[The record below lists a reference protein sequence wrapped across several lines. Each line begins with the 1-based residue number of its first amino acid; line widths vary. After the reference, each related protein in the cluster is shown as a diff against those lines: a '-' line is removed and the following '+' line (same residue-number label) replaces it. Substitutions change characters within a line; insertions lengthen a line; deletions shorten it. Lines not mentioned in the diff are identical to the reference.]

1 MPPTGGRV
9 YGREVKGLVDVL
21 SQNEID
27 ALLAALSSG
36 EMDAEEL
43 KKEDTQRKIRSYDF
57 KRAVRFS
64 KDHIRSLT
72 RIHENF
78 ARNLTTYFSAQLRT
92 FVQISVVQVEQLPY
106 DEFIRSIPKMTVL
119 NIFEAEPL
127 EGRMVL
133 EVHPNVA
140 YAMVDRMLGGSGTA
154 PLKPGA
160 LTEIETIIME
170 RIFSRALEN
179 LQEAWKTVFDLSPR
193 MEALETNPQFMQ
205 IVSPNETIALIS
217 LSTKIGDTTGMINLC
232 IPHVVIEPIMSK
244 LSVHHWFV
252 SQKKARV
259 PEELEALRQR
269 VTRAQLPLIAELGQS
284 QLTIREFLSLAQG
297 DVITLNKATKEGLAI
312 RVGENLKF
320 IGSPG
325 MIKDRIAVQIDEIV
339 TEGVE
344 EFDE

>member
-1 MPPTGGRV
+1 M
-9 YGREVKGLVDVL
+9 VDVL

-43 KKEDTQRKIRSYDF
+43 KKEESEKRVRTYDF

-78 ARNLTTYFSAQLRT
+78 ARYLTTFFSAQLRT

-106 DEFIRSIPKMTVL
+106 DEFIRSIPKMTIL

-140 YAMVDRMLGGSGTA
+140 YAMLDRLLGGVGTS
-154 PLKPGA
+154 PSKINSM
-160 LTEIETIIME
+160 TEIETIVME
-170 RIFSRALEN
+170 KIFSKAFDS
-179 LQEAWKTVFDLSPR
+179 LQEAWKTVIDMKPR
-193 MEALETNPQFMQ
+193 LEALETNPQFMQ
-205 IVSPNETIALIS
+205 VVSPNETIALIS

-232 IPHVVIEPIMSK
+232 IPHVVIEPIMPK

-252 SQKKARV
+252 SQKK
-259 PEELEALRQR
+259 
-269 VTRAQLPLIAELGQS
+269 TRAQEEVDALQSRLTKARLPISAELGHS
-284 QLTIREFLSLAQG
+284 QITIHEFLNLGVG
-297 DVITLNKATKEGLAI
+297 DVIKLDKEAGLPLDL
-312 RVGENLKF
+312 RVGDRLKF
-320 IGSPG
+320 RGSPG
-325 MIKDRIAVQIDEIV
+325 TVKGKMAVQITQVIE
-339 TEGVE
+339 EGV
-344 EFDE
+344 DEHDE

>member
-1 MPPTGGRV
+1 M
-9 YGREVKGLVDVL
+9 VDVL

-43 KKEDTQRKIRSYDF
+43 KKEETQKKVRAYDF

-78 ARNLTTYFSAQLRT
+78 ARYLTTYFSAQLRT
-92 FVQISVVQVEQLPY
+92 FVQINVVQVEQLPY
-106 DEFIRSIPKMTVL
+106 DEFIRSIPKMTIL

-140 YAMVDRMLGGSGTA
+140 YAMLDRLLGGTGTT
-154 PLKPGA
+154 PTKINA
-160 LTEIETIIME
+160 LTEIETIVME
-170 RIFSRALEN
+170 RIFSRAFES
-179 LQEAWKTVFDLSPR
+179 LQEAWKTVIDLSPR

-232 IPHVVIEPIMSK
+232 IPHVVIEPIMPR

-252 SQKKARV
+252 SQKKTSA
-259 PEELEALRQR
+259 PEEVIALQSRLHK
-269 VTRAQLPLIAELGQS
+269 AKLPIIAELGES
-284 QLTIREFLSLAQG
+284 QISVGEFLNLNVG
-297 DVITLNKATKEGLAI
+297 DVISLQKPVDELLKI
-312 RVGENLKF
+312 RIGEKLKF
-320 IGSPG
+320 YGTPG
-325 MIKDRIAVQIDEIV
+325 TTRGKLALQITDIVDE
-339 TEGVE
+339 GAE
-344 EFDE
+344 ENDE

>member
-1 MPPTGGRV
+1 M
-9 YGREVKGLVDVL
+9 VDVL

-43 KKEDTQRKIRSYDF
+43 LKEETQKKIRSYDF

-78 ARNLTTYFSAQLRT
+78 ARYLTTYFSAQLRT
-92 FVQISVVQVEQLPY
+92 FVQINVVQVEQLPY
-106 DEFIRSIPKMTVL
+106 DEFIRSIPKMTIL

-140 YAMVDRMLGGSGTA
+140 YAMLDRLLGG
-154 PLKPGA
+154 PGSIPSKVSA
-160 LTEIETIIME
+160 LTEIETIVME
-170 RIFSRALEN
+170 RIFVRALN
-179 LQEAWKTVFDLSPR
+179 SLQEAWKTVIDFTPR
-193 MEALETNPQFMQ
+193 FEALETNPQFMQ

-232 IPHVVIEPIMSK
+232 IPHVVIEPVMPK
-244 LSVHHWFV
+244 LSIHQWFV
-252 SQKKARV
+252 SQKKARI
-259 PEELEALRQR
+259 PEEIEALKDN
-269 VTRAQLPLIAELGQS
+269 VNKAALPIIAELGES
-284 QLTIREFLSLAQG
+284 QISIQEFLNLSVG
-297 DVITLNKATKEGLAI
+297 DCIALNHSVKDGLKI
-312 RVGENLKF
+312 RVGEKLKF
-320 IGSPG
+320 LGSPG
-325 MIKDRIAVQIDEIV
+325 EVKGKLAVKITEVLDE
-339 TEGVE
+339 GE
-344 EFDE
+344 EEDDEQ

>member
-1 MPPTGGRV
+1 MV
-9 YGREVKGLVDVL
+9 EVL

-27 ALLAALSSG
+27 ALLSALSSG

-43 KKEDTQRKIRSYDF
+43 KKEENEKRIRVYDF

-78 ARNLTTYFSAQLRT
+78 ARYLTTYFSAQLRT
-92 FVQISVVQVEQLPY
+92 FVQINVVQVEQLPY
-106 DEFIRSIPKMTVL
+106 DEFIRSIPKLTIL

-140 YAMVDRMLGGSGTA
+140 FAMVDRLLGGSGVS
-154 PLKPGA
+154 PSKINA
-160 LTEIETIIME
+160 LTEIETIVME
-170 RIFSRALEN
+170 RIFSRALDS
-179 LQEAWKTVFDLSPR
+179 LQEAWKTVIDLTPR
-193 MEALETNPQFMQ
+193 LEALETNPQFMQ

-232 IPHVVIEPIMSK
+232 IPHVVIEPIMPK
-244 LSVHHWFV
+244 LSVHHWFI
-252 SQKKARV
+252 SQKKTKSPQELHALQDRVHKARLPV
-259 PEELEALRQR
+259 IAL
-269 VTRAQLPLIAELGQS
+269 LGES
-284 QLTIREFLSLAQG
+284 QITVQEFLSMNVG
-297 DVITLNKATKEGLAI
+297 DVISLNKPVNTGLDI
-312 RVGENLKF
+312 LIGNRLKF

-325 MIKDRIAVQIDEIV
+325 EVGGKLAIRIDEIV
-339 TEGVE
+339 TENE
-344 EFDE
+344 EDEDDDQ

>member
-1 MPPTGGRV
+1 M
-9 YGREVKGLVDVL
+9 VDVL

-43 KKEDTQRKIRSYDF
+43 KKEESQRKIRSYDF

-78 ARNLTTYFSAQLRT
+78 ARYLTTYFSAQLRT
-92 FVQISVVQVEQLPY
+92 FVQINVVQVEQLPY
-106 DEFIRSIPKMTVL
+106 DEFIRSIPKMTIL
-119 NIFEAEPL
+119 NVFEAEPL

-140 YAMVDRMLGGSGTA
+140 FAMVDRMLGGSGNVV
-154 PLKPGA
+154 GRINS
-160 LTEIETIIME
+160 LTEIETIVME
-170 RIFSRALEN
+170 RIFSRAFDS
-179 LQEAWKTVFDLSPR
+179 LQEAWKTVLDIKPR
-193 MEALETNPQFMQ
+193 LDGIETNPQFMQ

-232 IPHVVIEPIMSK
+232 IPHVVIEPIMSR

-252 SQKKARV
+252 SQKKSRV
-259 PEELEALRQR
+259 PEEVEMLEAR
-269 VTRAQLPLIAELGQS
+269 VQKTELDIAVELGNS
-284 QLTIREFLSLAQG
+284 TISVQEFLQMSAG
-297 DVITLNKATKEGLAI
+297 DVIKLDKQLNEGLHVRI
-312 RVGENLKF
+312 GDKLKF
-320 IGSPG
+320 IANPG
-325 MIKDRIAVQIDEIV
+325 TVNGKMAVQIID
-339 TEGVE
+339 TAE
-344 EFDE
+344 EEEDLNE

>member
-1 MPPTGGRV
+1 M
-9 YGREVKGLVDVL
+9 VDVL
-21 SQNEID
+21 SQGEID

-43 KKEDTQRKIRSYDF
+43 KKEESEKKVRVYDF

-78 ARNLTTYFSAQLRT
+78 ARYLTTYFSAQLRT

-106 DEFIRSIPKMTVL
+106 DEFIRSIPKMTIL

-133 EVHPNVA
+133 EVHPNIA
-140 YAMVDRMLGGSGTA
+140 FAMLDRMLGGTGTA
-154 PLKPGA
+154 PAKINA
-160 LTEIETIIME
+160 LTEIETTIIE
-170 RIFSRALEN
+170 RMFSRTFES
-179 LQEAWKTVFDLSPR
+179 LQEAWKTVIDLSPR
-193 MEALETNPQFMQ
+193 MEALETNPQFMSL
-205 IVSPNETIALIS
+205 VSPNETIALIS

-244 LSVHHWFV
+244 LSANHLFF
-252 SQKKARV
+252 SQKKEPAVEEVQALKERV
-259 PEELEALRQR
+259 H
-269 VTRAQLPLIAELGQS
+269 RAQLPVIAELGESRLSIQ
-284 QLTIREFLSLAQG
+284 EFLSLTVG
-297 DVITLNKATKEGLAI
+297 DVISLNKPVQEALSI
-312 RVGENLKF
+312 RVGNQLKF

-325 MIKDRIAVQIDEIV
+325 TVKDRVAIQINEIV
-339 TEGVE
+339 SEGVE
-344 EFDE
+344 DLDE

>member
-1 MPPTGGRV
+1 M
-9 YGREVKGLVDVL
+9 VDVL

-43 KKEDTQRKIRSYDF
+43 KKEETQKKIRAYDF

-78 ARNLTTYFSAQLRT
+78 ARFLTTYFSAQLRT
-92 FVQISVVQVEQLPY
+92 FVQINVVQVEQLPY
-106 DEFIRSIPKMTVL
+106 DEFIRSIPKMTIL

-140 YAMVDRMLGGSGTA
+140 FAMLDRLLGGIGTA
-154 PLKPGA
+154 PSKIGS

-170 RIFSRALEN
+170 RIFSRAFES
-179 LQEAWKTVFDLSPR
+179 LQEAWKTVIDINPR
-193 MEALETNPQFMQ
+193 MEGLETNPQFMQ

-217 LSTKIGDTTGMINLC
+217 LSTKIGDTSGMINLC
-232 IPHVVIEPIMSK
+232 IPHVVIEPIMPK

-252 SQKKARV
+252 SQKKSRA
-259 PEELEALRQR
+259 PEEVDALRHR
-269 VTRAQLPLIAELGQS
+269 VNKAKLPVVAELGES
-284 QLTIREFLSLAQG
+284 QITVQEFLSLSVG
-297 DVITLNKATKEGLAI
+297 DVISLNKPVQEGLSI
-312 RVGENLKF
+312 RVGDRLKY

-325 MIKDRIAVQIDEIV
+325 TLKDRVAVQIDEIV
-339 TEGVE
+339 SEGVE
-344 EFDE
+344 ELDE

>member
-1 MPPTGGRV
+1 M
-9 YGREVKGLVDVL
+9 VDVL

-43 KKEDTQRKIRSYDF
+43 KKEETQKKIRSYDF

-78 ARNLTTYFSAQLRT
+78 ARYLTTYFSAQLRT
-92 FVQISVVQVEQLPY
+92 FVQINVVQVEQLPY
-106 DEFIRSIPKMTVL
+106 DEFIRSIPKMTIL

-140 YAMVDRMLGGSGTA
+140 FAMLDRLLGGLGAA
-154 PLKPGA
+154 PSKIGA

-170 RIFSRALEN
+170 RIFSRAFES
-179 LQEAWKTVFDLSPR
+179 LQEAWKTIVDINPR
-193 MEALETNPQFMQ
+193 MEGLETNPQFMQ

-217 LSTKIGDTTGMINLC
+217 LSTKIGDTSGMINLC
-232 IPHVVIEPIMSK
+232 IPHVVIEPIMPT

-252 SQKKARV
+252 SQKKSRA
-259 PEELEALRQR
+259 PEEVDALRNR
-269 VTRAQLPLIAELGQS
+269 VNKAKLPIIAELGES
-284 QLTIREFLSLAQG
+284 QITIREFLGLSVG
-297 DVITLNKATKEGLAI
+297 DVISLNKPVEDGLQI
-312 RVGENLKF
+312 RIGDKLKY

-325 MIKDRIAVQIDEIV
+325 TVKDRIAVQIDEIV
-339 TEGVE
+339 SEGVE
-344 EFDE
+344 ELDEQ

>member
-1 MPPTGGRV
+1 M
-9 YGREVKGLVDVL
+9 VDVL

-43 KKEDTQRKIRSYDF
+43 KKEETQRKIRSYDF

-133 EVHPNVA
+133 EVHPNIA

-179 LQEAWKTVFDLSPR
+179 LQEAWKTVYDLSPR

-217 LSTKIGDTTGMINLC
+217 LSTKIGDTSGMINLC

-252 SQKKARV
+252 SQKKARA
-259 PEELEALRQR
+259 PEELEALRER
-269 VTRAQLPLIAELGQS
+269 VTRAALPVIAELGQS
-284 QLTIREFLSLAQG
+284 QLTIREFLSLAPG
-297 DVITLNKATKEGLAI
+297 DVITLNKATEEGLAI
-312 RVGENLKF
+312 RIGERLKF

-339 TEGVE
+339 DEGVE

>member
-1 MPPTGGRV
+1 M
-9 YGREVKGLVDVL
+9 VDVL

-43 KKEDTQRKIRSYDF
+43 KKEESQKKIRAYDF

-78 ARNLTTYFSAQLRT
+78 ARFLTTYFSAQLRT
-92 FVQISVVQVEQLPY
+92 FVQINVVQVEQLPY
-106 DEFIRSIPKMTVL
+106 DEFIRSIPKMTIL

-133 EVHPNVA
+133 EVNPNVA
-140 YAMVDRMLGGSGTA
+140 YAMLDRMLGGQGSA
-154 PLKPGA
+154 PAKILA

-170 RIFSRALEN
+170 RIFSRAFDS
-179 LQEAWKTVFDLSPR
+179 LQEAWKTVIDISPR
-193 MEALETNPQFMQ
+193 LEALETNPQFMQ

-217 LSTKIGDTTGMINLC
+217 LSTKIGETTGMINLC
-232 IPHVVIEPIMSK
+232 IPHVVIEPIMSR

-252 SQKKARV
+252 SQKKARA
-259 PEELEALRQR
+259 PEEVQMLENR
-269 VTRAQLPLIAELGQS
+269 VSKAKLPIVAELGTS
-284 QLTIREFLSLAQG
+284 AISIREFLGLGIG
-297 DVITLNKATKEGLAI
+297 DVISLNKSVNEGLHI
-312 RVGENLKF
+312 KVGDKLKF

-325 MIKDRIAVQIDEIV
+325 SVKERLAVQIDEIV
-339 TEGVE
+339 SEGGE
-344 EFDE
+344 EEHDE

>member
-1 MPPTGGRV
+1 M
-9 YGREVKGLVDVL
+9 VDVL

-36 EMDAEEL
+36 EMDAEDL
-43 KKEDTQRKIRSYDF
+43 KKEETSRKVSVYNF
-57 KRAVRFS
+57 KRATRFS

-78 ARNLTTYFSAQLRT
+78 ARYLTTYFSAQLRT
-92 FVQISVVQVEQLPY
+92 FVQINVVHVDQLPY
-106 DEFIRSIPKMTVL
+106 DEFIRSIPKMTIL

-140 YAMVDRMLGGSGTA
+140 YAMLDRMLGGQGSA
-154 PLKPGA
+154 PSKINN
-160 LTEIETIIME
+160 LTEIETMIME
-170 RIFSRALEN
+170 RIFSKTLES
-179 LQEAWKTVFDLSPR
+179 LQEAWRTIIDISPV

-217 LSTKIGDTTGMINLC
+217 FSTKIGDTTGMINLC
-232 IPHVVIEPIMSK
+232 IPHVVIEPIMQR

-252 SQKKARV
+252 SQKKARA
-259 PEELEALRQR
+259 PEEYEILEQR
-269 VTRAQLPLIAELGQS
+269 VHRAKLPIVAELGES
-284 QLTIREFLSLAQG
+284 SISISEFLGLNIG
-297 DVITLNKATKEGLAI
+297 DVITLNKSIEDGLKI
-312 RVGENLKF
+312 KVGDKLKF

-325 MIKDRIAVQIDEIV
+325 SVKDRIAVQVDEV
-339 TEGVE
+339 VSEGVE
-344 EFDE
+344 EEYDE

>member
-1 MPPTGGRV
+1 M
-9 YGREVKGLVDVL
+9 VDVL

-43 KKEDTQRKIRSYDF
+43 KKEDTQKKVRVYDF
-57 KRAVRFS
+57 KRALRFS

-78 ARNLTTYFSAQLRT
+78 ARYLTTYFSAQLRT
-92 FVQISVVQVEQLPY
+92 FVQISVVDVEQLPY
-106 DEFIRSIPKMTVL
+106 DEFIRSIPKMTIL

-140 YAMVDRMLGGSGTA
+140 YAMLDRLLGGQGTA
-154 PLKPGA
+154 PSKMNA
-160 LTEIETIIME
+160 LTEIEMTVME
-170 RIFSRALEN
+170 RIFSRAFDS
-179 LQEAWKTVFDLSPR
+179 LQEAWKTVLDISPR
-193 MEALETNPQFMQ
+193 LEALETNPQFMQ

-232 IPHVVIEPIMSK
+232 IPHVVIEPIMPK

-252 SQKKARV
+252 SQKKSRS
-259 PEELEALRQR
+259 PEEVDVLEQR
-269 VTRAQLPLIAELGQS
+269 LNRAQLPITVELGES
-284 QLTIREFLSLAQG
+284 EINIHEFLNLNVG
-297 DVITLNKATKEGLAI
+297 DVITLNKPVGEGLNI
-312 RVGENLKF
+312 KVGNKLKF

-325 MIKDRIAVQIDEIV
+325 SIKDRVAVQVDEIV
-339 TEGVE
+339 SEGVE
-344 EFDE
+344 EEHDE

>member
-1 MPPTGGRV
+1 M
-9 YGREVKGLVDVL
+9 VDVL

-43 KKEDTQRKIRSYDF
+43 KKEETQKKIRAYDF

-78 ARNLTTYFSAQLRT
+78 ARFLTTYFSAQLRT
-92 FVQISVVQVEQLPY
+92 FVQINVVQVEQLPY
-106 DEFIRSIPKMTVL
+106 DEFIRSIPKMTIL

-140 YAMVDRMLGGSGTA
+140 FAMLDRLLGGIGTA
-154 PLKPGA
+154 PSKIGS

-170 RIFSRALEN
+170 RIFSRAFES
-179 LQEAWKTVFDLSPR
+179 LQEAWKTIIDINPR

-217 LSTKIGDTTGMINLC
+217 LSTKIGDTSGMINLC
-232 IPHVVIEPIMSK
+232 IPHVVIEPIMPK

-252 SQKKARV
+252 SQKKSRV
-259 PEELEALRQR
+259 PEEVDALRHR
-269 VTRAQLPLIAELGQS
+269 VNKAKLPIIAELGES
-284 QLTIREFLSLAQG
+284 QITVQEFLELSAG
-297 DVITLNKATKEGLAI
+297 DVISLNKPVQDGLSI
-312 RVGENLKF
+312 RVGDRLKY

-325 MIKDRIAVQIDEIV
+325 TLKDRVAVQIDEIV

-344 EFDE
+344 ELDE

>member
-1 MPPTGGRV
+1 M
-9 YGREVKGLVDVL
+9 VDVL

-43 KKEDTQRKIRSYDF
+43 KKEETQKKIRSYDF

-78 ARNLTTYFSAQLRT
+78 ARYLTTYFSAQLRT
-92 FVQISVVQVEQLPY
+92 FVQINVVQVEQLPY
-106 DEFIRSIPKMTVL
+106 DEFIRSIPKMTIL

-140 YAMVDRMLGGSGTA
+140 FAMLDRLLGGIGVA
-154 PLKPGA
+154 PSKIGS

-170 RIFSRALEN
+170 RIFSRAFES
-179 LQEAWKTVFDLSPR
+179 LQEAWRTIVDISPR

-232 IPHVVIEPIMSK
+232 IPHVVIEPVMPK

-252 SQKKARV
+252 SQKKSRI
-259 PEELEALRQR
+259 PEEVDALRNR
-269 VTRAQLPLIAELGQS
+269 VNRANLPIIAELGES
-284 QLTIREFLSLAQG
+284 QITVREFLGLSVG
-297 DVITLNKATKEGLAI
+297 DVISLNKPVQEGLQI
-312 RVGENLKF
+312 RIGDRLKY

-325 MIKDRIAVQIDEIV
+325 TVKERVAVQIDEIV
-339 TEGVE
+339 NEGVE
-344 EFDE
+344 EIDE

>member
-1 MPPTGGRV
+1 M
-9 YGREVKGLVDVL
+9 VDVL

-43 KKEDTQRKIRSYDF
+43 KKEEVQKKIRSYDF

-72 RIHENF
+72 RVHENF
-78 ARNLTTYFSAQLRT
+78 ARFLTTYFSAQLRT

-106 DEFIRSIPKMTVL
+106 DEFIRSIPKMTIL

-140 YAMVDRMLGGSGTA
+140 FAMLDRLLGGAGSA
-154 PLKPGA
+154 PSKIGS

-170 RIFSRALEN
+170 KIFSRALES
-179 LQEAWKTVFDLSPR
+179 LQEAWKTVIDLHPR
-193 MEALETNPQFMQ
+193 LEALETNPQFMQ

-232 IPHVVIEPIMSK
+232 IPHVVIEPIMPR

-252 SQKKARV
+252 SQKKTRA
-259 PEELEALRQR
+259 PEEVEMLEQR
-269 VTRAQLPLIAELGQS
+269 VSKARLPVIAELGYSHISVQ
-284 QLTIREFLSLAQG
+284 EFLNLAVG
-297 DVITLNKATKEGLAI
+297 DVIALHKHTDDGLEVKVGDKVKFVAVPGTVRDKMAI
-312 RVGENLKF
+312 
-320 IGSPG
+320 
-325 MIKDRIAVQIDEIV
+325 QIHEIV
-339 TEGVE
+339 SEGVE
-344 EFDE
+344 ESDDE

>member
-1 MPPTGGRV
+1 M
-9 YGREVKGLVDVL
+9 VDVL

-36 EMDAEEL
+36 EMDAEDL
-43 KKEDTQRKIRSYDF
+43 KKEEVQRKVSVYDF

-78 ARNLTTYFSAQLRT
+78 ARFLTTYFSAQLRT
-92 FVQISVVQVEQLPY
+92 FVQINVVDVEQLPY
-106 DEFIRSIPKMTVL
+106 DEFIRSIPKMTIL

-140 YAMVDRMLGGSGTA
+140 YAMLDRMLGGQGTA
-154 PLKPGA
+154 PSKINN
-160 LTEIETIIME
+160 LTEIETTVME
-170 RIFSRALEN
+170 RVFARTFES
-179 LQEAWKTVFDLSPR
+179 LQEAWKTVIDITPR
-193 MEALETNPQFMQ
+193 LEALETNPQFMQ

-217 LSTKIGDTTGMINLC
+217 FSTKIGDTTGMINLC
-232 IPHVVIEPIMSK
+232 IPHVVLEPIMPR

-252 SQKKARV
+252 SQKKERA
-259 PEELEALRQR
+259 PEEVEILEQR
-269 VTRAQLPLIAELGQS
+269 LHKAKLPIVAELGETS
-284 QLTIREFLSLAQG
+284 ITIHEFLTLNIG
-297 DVITLNKATKEGLAI
+297 DVLTLNKPVDEGLNI
-312 RVGENLKF
+312 KVGDKLKF

-325 MIKDRIAVQIDEIV
+325 SIRDKLAVQVDEIV
-339 TEGVE
+339 SEGAE
-344 EFDE
+344 KDYDE

>member
-1 MPPTGGRV
+1 M
-9 YGREVKGLVDVL
+9 VDVL

-43 KKEDTQRKIRSYDF
+43 KKEETQKKIRSYDF
-57 KRAVRFS
+57 KRALRFS

-78 ARNLTTYFSAQLRT
+78 ARYLTTYFSAQLRT
-92 FVQISVVQVEQLPY
+92 FVQINVVQVEQLPY

-127 EGRMVL
+127 VGRMVL
-133 EVHPNVA
+133 EVHPNIA
-140 YAMVDRMLGGSGTA
+140 YAMLDRLLGGTGIA
-154 PLKPGA
+154 PSSISSM
-160 LTEIETIIME
+160 TEIETIIME
-170 RIFSRALEN
+170 RIFSRAFDS
-179 LQEAWKTVFDLSPR
+179 LQEAWKTVLDISPR
-193 MEALETNPQFMQ
+193 LEALETNPQFMQ

-232 IPHVVIEPIMSK
+232 IPHVVLEPIMSK
-244 LSVHHWFV
+244 LSAHQWFI
-252 SQKKARV
+252 SEKKASV
-259 PEELEALRQR
+259 PEEVDALKQR
-269 VTRAQLPLIAELGQS
+269 VSKAKLPIVAELGVS
-284 QLTIREFLSLAQG
+284 QLTVSEFLGLSVG
-297 DVITLNKATKEGLAI
+297 DVISLNKPMHDGLSI
-312 RVGENLKF
+312 KVGDRLKF

-325 MIKDRIAVQIDEIV
+325 TIKDRVAVQIDEIV
-339 TEGVE
+339 IEGAE

>member
-1 MPPTGGRV
+1 M
-9 YGREVKGLVDVL
+9 VDVL

-43 KKEDTQRKIRSYDF
+43 KKEETQKKIRSYDF
-57 KRAVRFS
+57 KRALRFS

-78 ARNLTTYFSAQLRT
+78 ARYLTTYFSAQLRT
-92 FVQISVVQVEQLPY
+92 FVQINVVQVEQLPY

-133 EVHPNVA
+133 EVHPNIA
-140 YAMVDRMLGGSGTA
+140 YAMLDRLLGGTGVA
-154 PLKPGA
+154 PSTINSM
-160 LTEIETIIME
+160 TEIETIIME
-170 RIFSRALEN
+170 RIFSRAFDSLK
-179 LQEAWKTVFDLSPR
+179 EAWKTVLDISPR
-193 MEALETNPQFMQ
+193 LEALETNPQFMQ

-232 IPHVVIEPIMSK
+232 IPHVVLEPIMSK
-244 LSVHHWFV
+244 LSAHQWFI
-252 SQKKARV
+252 SEKKARI
-259 PEELEALRQR
+259 PEEVDALKQR
-269 VTRAQLPLIAELGQS
+269 VSKAQLPIVAELGVS
-284 QLTIREFLSLAQG
+284 QLTVSEFLGLSVG
-297 DVITLNKATKEGLAI
+297 DVISLNKPVHDGLSI
-312 RVGENLKF
+312 KVGDRLKF

-325 MIKDRIAVQIDEIV
+325 MVKDRVAVQIDEIV
-339 TEGVE
+339 IEGAE
-344 EFDE
+344 ELDE

>member
-1 MPPTGGRV
+1 M
-9 YGREVKGLVDVL
+9 VDVL
-21 SQNEID
+21 SQSEID

-43 KKEDTQRKIRSYDF
+43 KREESQRKIRTYDF

-64 KDHIRSLT
+64 KDHLRSLT

-78 ARNLTTYFSAQLRT
+78 ARYLTTYFSAQLRT

-106 DEFIRSIPKMTVL
+106 DEFIRSIPKMTIL
-119 NIFEAEPL
+119 NIFEAKPL

-140 YAMVDRMLGGSGTA
+140 FAMLDRLLGGTGTA
-154 PLKPGA
+154 PAKIGT

-170 RIFSRALEN
+170 RMFSRALDS
-179 LQEAWKTVFDLSPR
+179 LQEAWKTVIDLQPR
-193 MEALETNPQFMQ
+193 LEALETNPQFMQ

-232 IPHVVIEPIMSK
+232 IPHVVIEPVMPK

-252 SQKKARV
+252 SQKKNRA
-259 PEELEALRQR
+259 PEEVEMLENR
-269 VTRAQLPLIAELGQS
+269 VSKAKLPIIAELGHSWISVQ
-284 QLTIREFLSLAQG
+284 EFLNLAVG
-297 DVITLNKATKEGLAI
+297 DVIALDKKIGAGLAI
-312 RVGENLKF
+312 KVGEKVKF

-325 MIKDRIAVQIDEIV
+325 TIRDRLAVQIDEIV
-339 TEGVE
+339 AEGVE
-344 EFDE
+344 EEHDE

>member
-1 MPPTGGRV
+1 M
-9 YGREVKGLVDVL
+9 VDVL

-43 KKEDTQRKIRSYDF
+43 KKEETQKKIRSYDF
-57 KRAVRFS
+57 KRALRFS

-78 ARNLTTYFSAQLRT
+78 ARYLTTYFSAQLRT
-92 FVQISVVQVEQLPY
+92 FVQINVVQVEQLPY

-127 EGRMVL
+127 VGRMVL
-133 EVHPNVA
+133 EVHPNIA
-140 YAMVDRMLGGSGTA
+140 YAMLDRLLGGTGIA
-154 PLKPGA
+154 PSSISSM
-160 LTEIETIIME
+160 TEIETIIME
-170 RIFSRALEN
+170 RIFSRAFDS
-179 LQEAWKTVFDLSPR
+179 LQEAWKTVLDISPR
-193 MEALETNPQFMQ
+193 LEALETNPQFMQ

-232 IPHVVIEPIMSK
+232 IPHVVLEPIMSK
-244 LSVHHWFV
+244 LSAHQWFI
-252 SQKKARV
+252 SEKKASV
-259 PEELEALRQR
+259 PEEVDALKQR
-269 VTRAQLPLIAELGQS
+269 LSKAKLPIVAELGVS
-284 QLTIREFLSLAQG
+284 QLTVSEFLGLSVG
-297 DVITLNKATKEGLAI
+297 DVISLNKPMHDGLSI
-312 RVGENLKF
+312 KVGDKLKF

-325 MIKDRIAVQIDEIV
+325 TIKDRVAVQIDEIV
-339 TEGVE
+339 IEGAE